1 MSGSDAGHQ
10 PVLLVPVLVT
20 WEQSFVRQSLWM
32 HIGAQEKAWVGA
44 GGGQSEDPALGP
56 AGRGLLGAWPG
67 AWVTWGLLRLSELR
81 FPERGQSP
89 GGLSV
94 ASATG
99 PAPGAPRCGFV
110 IRKVGALLGLLLL
123 RPAVKGRLGH
133 VTRPGCECYWGQQG
147 WWTGFLAGVQVA
159 LSPGQKERHGGRGG
173 P

>member
-32 HIGAQEKAWVGA
+32 HIGAQEKVWVGA
-44 GGGQSEDPALGP
+44 GGGQSEAPARGT

-89 GGLSV
+89 GGLNV

-110 IRKVGALLGLLLL
+110 IRKVGALLGLLLQSGWRTL
-123 RPAVKGRLGH
+123 IHQG
-133 VTRPGCECYWGQQG
+133 PGAGGDGMPQG
-147 WWTGFLAGVQVA
+147 
-159 LSPGQKERHGGRGG
+159 LSRVVLNLQ
-173 P
+173 